1 MNIMARQMPRTEFH
15 KAPQRPSKIFCKPS
29 PALMHRFL
37 IFCTAL
43 GVAVTCSAQMPYE
56 FFSFQSLE
64 PIPSHVQPPPA
75 GDLIPTAAPLSY
87 LSLDDKTNRG
97 GDLTLVE
104 PFAPP
109 IGVYKRYGVLSEVA
123 LSSDNTWIIVPP
135 AKPNCKLYR
144 QGRSPAS
151 HAVFRSGVVQG
162 STTTADEEIPL
173 PSTDPQMA
181 IVSVRI
187 SDAHANPRPN
197 GDISIYRCDGD
208 VYMAKIHRPGAYRI
222 DYEVASPPNA
232 GIPQSPDI
240 FGNAHPK
247 PPKTGDISDLRRR
260 ERLLNLFEDTP
271 IYPND
276 RRTFRDVI
284 VFFQNFISEPLDI
297 LEDDASLGDDL
308 IKRIV
313 AQRKGLCRHRAFLL
327 MLAAEIWGYE
337 VRIVYNEA
345 HAFVEIKHG
354 GEWIPIELGG
364 QADSLR
370 IVSPDFKRSQTV
382 SWRDALP
389 AAPLGY
395 APDNAARS
403 QTAAQRREILH
414 FVPYGTIQPQVFRNS
429 AMQYRGRLYRKNG
442 DPYANQ
448 RIQIAIVNGE
458 RSFTSPQATTN
469 AQGAIDISIEI
480 PANWPLGISQITW
493 FGLPDAL

>member
-1 MNIMARQMPRTEFH
+1 
-15 KAPQRPSKIFCKPS
+15 
-29 PALMHRFL
+29 MHRFL

-64 PIPSHVQPPPA
+64 PIPSHVQQPPA
-75 GDLIPTAAPLSY
+75 GDLIPPAAPLSY

-135 AKPNCKLYR
+135 AEPKCKLYR
-144 QGRSPAS
+144 PGRSPAS

-173 PSTDPQMA
+173 QSTEPQMA
-181 IVSVRI
+181 IDSVRI
-187 SDAHANPRPN
+187 SDAHANTRPN

-247 PPKTGDISDLRRR
+247 PPKTDDISDLRRR
-260 ERLLNLFEDTP
+260 KRLLNLFEDTP

-297 LEDDASLGDDL
+297 LEDDASRGDDL

-345 HAFVEIKHG
+345 HAFVEIKYG

-395 APDNAARS
+395 APDNSARS

-448 RIQIAIVNGE
+448 RIQIAIVNGD